1 MSAAPVTAWIED
13 APSMSS
19 GGFWVWGQ
27 HSRVGGR
34 HAYRNVWEDGTPVNG
49 YGGEWIACPFC
60 EVEDGEA

>member
-1 MSAAPVTAWIED
+1 MKINMTNAWIED
-13 APSMSS
+13 SPSMSH

-34 HAYRNVWEDGTPVNG
+34 HAYRNVWEDGTPVRG

-60 EVEDGEA
+60 EVDAVA